1 MVEQLGKEG
10 VCIASNAAGVTCLVY
25 TKSDQAKVS
34 PDTVL
39 QLYPGGAVRTA
50 EAMAKHNLKEW
61 MAIISMT
68 SKYKPIHL

>member
-1 MVEQLGKEG
+1 MEQLGKEG
-10 VCIASNAAGVTCLVY
+10 VCIASNADGVTCLVY

-50 EAMAKHNLKEW
+50 EAMAKNLKDW

>member
-1 MVEQLGKEG
+1 M
-10 VCIASNAAGVTCLVY
+10 VY